1 MGIMEKFFGGKSVV
15 ITSAMIRDEI
25 ERTES
30 EIASFHA
37 KAEGAMAGLATMT
50 DAEHVVAEA
59 DIATTKRAIARL
71 DARVAHLTSE
81 LPKVIA
87 AEESVAKST
96 ADEAL
101 RQRTEAARKANT
113 KEAAKLLADYDK
125 LASQMGVI
133 FERLT
138 TIDTETTAVNEA
150 LRYNAVAENVVS
162 YTRLHRKHPDRQATE
177 RREMRDVW
185 VHHDGIVTEA
195 TKGEDGSFIRPRTT
209 FDRTFGYDPQP
220 KLDRREVVVGRTF
233 LRPGHFELPLS
244 EIRLPPG
251 FFGGAAHW
259 PRK

>member
-1 MGIMEKFFGGKSVV
+1 MGIMEKFFGGKSVA
-15 ITSAMIRDEI
+15 ITSTIIREKID
-25 ERTES
+25 RSES
-30 EIASFHA
+30 EIASLHA
-37 KAEGAMAGLATMT
+37 KAEGAMADVATMT

-59 DIATTKRAIARL
+59 DIAATKRAIERL
-71 DARVAHLTSE
+71 DALVAHLTSE

-87 AEESVAKST
+87 AEEAVAKV
-96 ADEAL
+96 AANEAL
-101 RQRTEAARKANT
+101 RQRAEAARKANE
-113 KEAAKLLADYDK
+113 KEAAKLLADYNK
-125 LASQMGVI
+125 LASQMGDI
-133 FERLT
+133 LERLT
-138 TIDTETTAVNEA
+138 AIDTETTAVNEA

-185 VHHDGIVTEA
+185 VHHDGTVTEA

-233 LRPGHFELPLS
+233 FRPGHFELPLS